1 MFQKSKDAL
10 KAIIKSL
17 RPGNRFKII
26 YFAADADGLEL
37 DGIDEHESGDKI
49 YEYNNESIQAAISE
63 IDKIEI
69 SESD

>member
-37 DGIDEHESGDKI
+37 EGIDEHESGDKI
-49 YEYNNESIQAAISE
+49 YEYNNESM
-63 IDKIEI
+63 
-69 SESD
+69 